1 MVEKINAYST
11 ESEHE
16 GLSINNQPT
25 ASEICD
31 IINRKQN
38 GKSSTDLKNEM
49 IKKPGDAMVNT
60 ISPMIWT
67 VWQDESIPD
76 PWKKGLITSIWKGRG
91 DKEILNNHRGITV
104 SSTFGNIMEELIDNR
119 ILKTINYTEAQGG
132 GIKGCST
139 YDHLFIIRSLIAIS
153 IKEKRS
159 TFLTF
164 YDVSKAFDTVDNDDM
179 LAIMWQKGLRGKAWR
194 LLKNITS
201 ELKAS
206 VRTRHGNTR
215 EVDME
220 IGGRQGSKLTGRM
233 FSKMMDLLAEDV
245 IESNEGIVID
255 NDFIIG
261 ILLWMDDVVSCIEG
275 EDNQLEILTK
285 IDSFAK
291 DHKLRWGA
299 DKCKVMPIG
308 NHSSRPHWQLGEL
321 EMQNCTSYKYLGDL
335 ISSNGKNK
343 ENIAERRKKMVAATM
358 SIKTIASNEI
368 LNRIETAVLLELH
381 EKISISSLLNNGE
394 AWDLLIG
401 ETKELEQIELTNVKS
416 LFDLPTK
423 TPTPAVLHAFGL
435 LYTSN
440 RIAKKQLLYLHRL
453 LNKDP
458 NHQNSKMLKVLDK
471 LKIGWAKQV
480 RLMLVKYQL
489 PTSFT
494 TIKNTPFPH
503 WKNYVVTALEKEN
516 KGRLYEDCHKTE
528 HGQSIPKT
536 KTASIL
542 DELEKVCYKRKPCDE
557 LMACTK
563 NECKTIIMARYGM
576 LECGRNFKGTIEYQC
591 KSCNVVDD
599 EEHRLNHCINFKDS
613 NFRDCI
619 DQIPFKSIYSTDIV
633 SLRKI
638 VERISQVWNVKTAHG
653 SMNN

>member
-1 MVEKINAYST
+1 
-11 ESEHE
+11 
-16 GLSINNQPT
+16 
-25 ASEICD
+25 
-31 IINRKQN
+31 
-38 GKSSTDLKNEM
+38 
-49 IKKPGDAMVNT
+49 
-60 ISPMIWT
+60 
-67 VWQDESIPD
+67 
-76 PWKKGLITSIWKGRG
+76 
-91 DKEILNNHRGITV
+91 
-104 SSTFGNIMEELIDNR
+104 
-119 ILKTINYTEAQGG
+119 
-132 GIKGCST
+132 
-139 YDHLFIIRSLIAIS
+139 
-153 IKEKRS
+153 
-159 TFLTF
+159 
-164 YDVSKAFDTVDNDDM
+164 M

-321 EMQNCTSYKYLGDL
+321 EIQNCTSYKYLGDL

-494 TIKNTPFPH
+494 TIKNTAFPH

-633 SLRKI
+633 SLREI

-653 SMNN
+653 SMSN